1 MEKTQTYGFEMI
13 QIEEIE
19 EIRKRE
25 RTMLIDLRD
34 ENSYREG
41 HIKNARNFPITY
53 IEDWKKSIPERIGLI
68 LYCEHGNQS
77 LLAARKLRERK
88 GKVYTVTGGYQAY
101 TSANIETVISTRQGK
116 RD

>member
-1 MEKTQTYGFEMI
+1 MEQAQVYGFEMI

-25 RTMLIDLRD
+25 RALLIDLRD
-34 ENSYREG
+34 ERSYREG
-41 HIKNARNFPITY
+41 HITNARNYPLTY
-53 IEDWKKSIPERIGLI
+53 IEDWKRSIPERISLI

-77 LLAARKLRERK
+77 LLAARKLKERK

-101 TSANIETVISTRQGK
+101 ISADMEIGTFQRQGK